1 MREIH
6 RVSNQDEAIKLAKK
20 FSVSG
25 KYNLFRGQA
34 QNWNVTPSSARLS
47 KEDFEE
53 GIEKLKRLYSFFET
67 SENLIKYQSNI
78 DWFFAVAQHY
88 GLPTNYIDF
97 TTNYEVATYFA
108 TNSKSNRI
116 GKESVIVCLN
126 EDDFNDFVHLTKSLY
141 EKHKVIAPYLC
152 KIDVH
157 NLWRLQSQEGLF
169 LFTPYSNI
177 EFYYDFDRILFPF
190 EKPYD
195 KIERNQIYPE
205 NKSELEIHLDY
216 YFNREE
222 RLIGQKRFRNF
233 TKEMK
238 IAVHTMPDFRIEKFL
253 RINEHHKSWKS
264 ENFSKWRYAFLENW
278 KSLDIQIAI
287 NLKLPKDTNSYRE
300 FSKLILQIFDN
311 VDKKLKRNRK
321 LIFTIDLNGNDKSFN
336 DLSQRIEKSCSRIW
350 DGTRNLP
357 FTKPEIYN
365 IIKDYIFFEYYE
377 YIFEKAYCIENE
389 ELVVLELT
397 NRYHSMTRCY
407 ATKRKLEKAF
417 RNDIEDVL
425 IEEFKGDI
433 SSRVLLN
440 VNVPQ
445 IIFDFE
451 KLLSLFKEEMIA
463 YQVLYNSEKVNPVI
477 FYSPTELNILGYA

>member
-1 MREIH
+1 MSEIY
-6 RVSNQDEAIKLAKK
+6 RTDNQEEAIKLAKK
-20 FSVSG
+20 FSDSG

-97 TTNYEVATYFA
+97 TRNYKVATYFA
-108 TNSKSNRI
+108 TNSKSNEI
-116 GKESVIVCLN
+116 GKESVIICLN
-126 EDDFNDFVHLTKSLY
+126 EVDFNNFIQFTKSIY
-141 EKHKVIAPYLC
+141 EKDKVIAPYLC
-152 KIDVH
+152 EIDVH

-177 EFYYDFDRILFPF
+177 EFYYDFDRILFPY

-195 KIERNQIYPE
+195 RIKENQIYPE

-216 YFNREE
+216 YFNNEE
-222 RLIGQKRFRNF
+222 RLVGQKRFRDF
-233 TKEMK
+233 TKEMN
-238 IAVHTMPDFRIEKFL
+238 IPVRTIPDFRIEKFL
-253 RINEHHKSWKS
+253 RINEKHKSWETK
-264 ENFSKWRYAFLENW
+264 NFSKWKYAFIENW
-278 KSLDIQIAI
+278 KSLESQISI
-287 NLKLPKDTNSYRE
+287 NLKLPKDTNSYQE
-300 FSKLILQIFDN
+300 FSNLTLKFFNEVDN
-311 VDKKLKRNRK
+311 KIKRNQK
-321 LIFTIDLNGNDKSFN
+321 LSFKIDLNGNDTSLY
-336 DLSQRIEKSCSRIW
+336 DLLRKIEKSCSRIW

-357 FTKPEIYN
+357 FKKLEIYN

-377 YIFEKAYCIENE
+377 HIFEKAYCIENE
-389 ELVVLELT
+389 ELIVLELT
-397 NRYHSMTRCY
+397 NKYHSMTRCY
-407 ATKRKLEKAF
+407 ATKSKLEKAF
-417 RNDIEDVL
+417 RSDIEDVL
-425 IEEFKGDI
+425 IEEFKGNI

-463 YQVLYNSEKVNPVI
+463 YQVAYNSEKINPVI